1 MSLKRPPHRTQP
13 RRLLPHKGLFYLGMT
28 NSTASSTLT
37 TYPGLIVRSQSGF
50 YTVETEA
57 GPLICQLRGRFK
69 KGPRMG
75 DVIAIGDRVLVTALD
90 EETGIIEAISP
101 RQRMLS
107 RLSPQPQGEYEQI
120 IIANPD
126 QACFVFA
133 CADPEPR
140 FGMLDRFLVIAEKE
154 SVPAVIIVNKIDLVG
169 SQRASQMFGHYLSL
183 GYRILYTSALNGRG
197 VDELRGA
204 LDGKISVFSGPSG
217 VGKSSLLNAIQPGLG
232 LEVRSVS
239 RATSKG
245 RHTTVVRQLFR
256 LEGGGYV
263 ADTPGL
269 KALALWDIEPE
280 ELDGYFPELR
290 PLVSQCQFSDC
301 THVHEPGCAV
311 LAALEAGEIHPERYH
326 SYLRLRFGEE
336 EE

>member
-1 MSLKRPPHRTQP
+1 MNP
-13 RRLLPHKGLFYLGMT
+13 
-28 NSTASSTLT
+28 STSSTLT
-37 TYPGLIVRSQSGF
+37 TFPGLIVRSQSGF
-50 YTVETEA
+50 YTVETGA
-57 GPLICQLRGRFK
+57 GIFICQLRGRLK
-69 KGPRMG
+69 KGPRLG
-75 DVIAIGDRVLVTALD
+75 DVVAIGDRVLVTPLD
-90 EETGIIEAISP
+90 GENGIIEAISP

-107 RLSPQPQGEYEQI
+107 RLAPQPQGEYQQI

-140 FGMLDRFLVIAEKE
+140 FGMLDRFLVIAEKQ
-154 SVPAVIIVNKIDLVG
+154 SVPAVIIANKVDLVG
-169 SQRASQMFGHYLSL
+169 AGQAVSFFGHYASL
-183 GYRILYTSALNGRG
+183 GYHLVYTSAHNRLG
-197 VDELRGA
+197 VDELRNV
-204 LDGKISVFSGPSG
+204 LHGKISVFSGPSG

-232 LEVRSVS
+232 LEARAVS
-239 RATSKG
+239 QATSKG
-245 RHTTVVRQLFR
+245 RHTTVVRQLFP
-256 LEGGGYV
+256 LDGGGYV

-311 LAALEAGEIHPERYH
+311 LAALATGEIHPGRYA
-326 SYLRLRFGEE
+326 SYMRMRFGEE
-336 EE
+336 DE